1 MHFYYKKF
9 FSRPFSQT
17 NNLCFQGIGGPS
29 APAIIMPAAAIDMTQ
44 EIVAG
49 IVATASNESQ
59 AATFTKDTI
68 TTATSTRG
76 PTVNGAGGAAGLVF
90 KSLYLNS
97 AQNGLNPADDD
108 LDQYFGQSKKVEFT
122 MNPDD
127 YPQMIKDAE
136 LLFGTVVD
144 LGEDG
149 RPFQIPDSNVDQ
161 PWNPLEVKTHATPE
175 KPNHYVPCV
184 KILDEDE
191 MNQLRLEE
199 NVDIEIL
206 DLTNTGRNAVI
217 WEMFQQI

>member
-1 MHFYYKKF
+1 VFD
-9 FSRPFSQT
+9 SVT
-17 NNLCFQGIGGPS
+17 
-29 APAIIMPAAAIDMTQ
+29 
-44 EIVAG
+44 EI
-49 IVATASNESQ
+49 
-59 AATFTKDTI
+59 
-68 TTATSTRG
+68 
-76 PTVNGAGGAAGLVF
+76 F

-108 LDQYFGQSKKVEFT
+108 LDQYFGQSKAVEFT

-127 YPQMIKDAE
+127 YPQMSKDAE

-149 RPFQIPDSNVDQ
+149 RPPLQIPED
-161 PWNPLEVKTHATPE
+161 PWNPLEAKTYATPE

-191 MNQLRLEE
+191 MNQPRLEE

-206 DLTNTGRNAVI
+206 DLTETGRNAVI
-217 WEMFQQI
+217 RELFQQII

>member
-1 MHFYYKKF
+1 
-9 FSRPFSQT
+9 
-17 NNLCFQGIGGPS
+17 
-29 APAIIMPAAAIDMTQ
+29 MPAAAIDMTQ

-68 TTATSTRG
+68 TSTTRG
-76 PTVNGAGGAAGLVF
+76 AAVNGAGGAGLVF

-122 MNPDD
+122 MNADD

-149 RPFQIPDSNVDQ
+149 QPFQIPED
-161 PWNPLEVKTHATPE
+161 PWNPLEVKTYATPE